1 LAISMFLIQL
11 SVSYRI
17 AGGCVIVSSDGMLFL
32 ERLRYV
38 GIVLLEKGLHLFSP
52 SAGSS
57 FWPPVM
63 LLAVADLPFRLL
75 VMMLATS
82 DLMFGSTFRR
92 YGRCVDEAS

>member
-1 LAISMFLIQL
+1 
-11 SVSYRI
+11 
-17 AGGCVIVSSDGMLFL
+17 MLFL

-38 GIVLLEKGLHLFSP
+38 GIVLLEEGLDLFSP
-52 SAGSS
+52 SVGSS
-57 FWPPVM
+57 FRPPVM